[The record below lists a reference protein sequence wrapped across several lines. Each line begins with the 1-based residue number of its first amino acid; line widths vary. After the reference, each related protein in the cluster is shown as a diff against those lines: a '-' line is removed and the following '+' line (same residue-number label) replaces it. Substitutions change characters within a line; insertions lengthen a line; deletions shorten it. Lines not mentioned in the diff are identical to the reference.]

1 MQLIPLTGTITFI
14 GIGHIAD
21 LVFRMQLI
29 PLTGTITRRQGMTA
43 CCTTDRMQL
52 IPLTGTITL
61 SASVSCTD
69 GLKDATHTPHG
80 DDNYI
85 NFSTNNT
92 IMMQLIP
99 LTGTIT
105 IFKLFKELH
114 PFRCNSYPS
123 RGR

>member
-80 DDNYI
+80 DDNP
-85 NFSTNNT
+85 TDT
-92 IMMQLIP
+92 MAHMAPLLRMQLIP

-105 IFKLFKELH
+105 LN
-114 PFRCNSYPS
+114 NSPYHI
-123 RGR
+123 R